1 MSSEKSITDEN
12 KSVLGY
18 FILCITKKYFCFKGR
33 ARRKEYWSFILFNF
47 LISFAFGFLG
57 GFFNASAHG
66 VAGII
71 DILGNIVSLALI
83 IPGYAV
89 LFRRLHDVNFSG
101 WWAILPI
108 LGILISGIM
117 SGYISVSQQIG
128 TGTAGIEIIP
138 IIATV
143 IGFISIIAG
152 LLVFILTF
160 RKSSMKENKYGPV
173 PEGVK

>member
-1 MSSEKSITDEN
+1 MSIEKTISDEN

-47 LISFAFGFLG
+47 LISFALAFIIGFIG
-57 GFFNASAHG
+57 TSASN
-66 VAGII
+66 VSGIN
-71 DILGNIVSLALI
+71 ILISIIKLALL